1 MKAVVIA
8 SCILLSLGLKA
19 KAQSE
24 DETGLDE
31 AFLRFLSEWAE
42 AEEALDNMI
51 VLDTLIDRAKPEQ
64 ANKANSEQSN
74 ADSNN
79 VSNKQ
84 KDKANSTRKEAHH
97 DY

>member
-8 SCILLSLGLKA
+8 GCVLLSLGLKA
-19 KAQSE
+19 KAQNE

-31 AFLRFLSEWAE
+31 AFLSFLSEWAE

-74 ADSNN
+74 VD
-79 VSNKQ
+79 SNKQ
-84 KDKANSTRKEAHH
+84 KDNANSTRKEAHH